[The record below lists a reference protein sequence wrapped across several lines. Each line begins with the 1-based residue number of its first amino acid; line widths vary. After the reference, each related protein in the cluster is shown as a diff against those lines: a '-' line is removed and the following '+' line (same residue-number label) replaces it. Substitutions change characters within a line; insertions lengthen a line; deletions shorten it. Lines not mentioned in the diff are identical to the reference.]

1 MFLIEKRGLYYR
13 PKSAGYTGIKRE
25 AGRYTFE
32 EAAVHGGPN
41 GPDGSLD
48 GISIWEEDE
57 APDFSSACAWDV
69 KLVEKT
75 RQESADTISSLATE
89 RDQLRGELEEAR
101 DKALEEAAAY
111 MDSEARYWHE
121 KGCDQAAFGC
131 QSDAAAIRALKDR
144 P

>member
-48 GISIWEEDE
+48 GIYIWEEDE
-57 APDFSSACAWDV
+57 APDFSRSCAWDV

-75 RQESADTISSLATE
+75 RQESADTLSALQE
-89 RDQLRGELEEAR
+89 HNRVLRE
-101 DKALEEAAAY
+101 ALEYLVPACQVDYDSDWPSGKDPLSIARAALASTNQ
-111 MDSEARYWHE
+111 DTT
-121 KGCDQAAFGC
+121 K
-131 QSDAAAIRALKDR
+131 
-144 P
+144 